1 MKKFLSL
8 LTIFLLLFVP
18 VRAYTEEPDIE
29 SEQSEQ
35 IVEEEPTF
43 ELGPEEYYPPTEPEV
58 EQVTHRVTVNWILD
72 TTFSETQPP
81 FSGTVIGSTSFDAAE
96 GDVIDMSGYKDH
108 PSGAAYWQPGFI
120 NYNGIPCYLAFTY
133 AAGGR
138 GIDSNGNPVDGLPFS
153 FDPFSDLVMPGTDV
167 DIYYLYAPYYD
178 MPEIPEDTLDKI
190 VIYVNRPTGDIN
202 PIRQNYYA
210 YEILHVGKAP
220 TVEEDVTTDYT
231 VGQLMGD
238 GFSYWISET
247 DDWFPVVREMTDYFV
262 LTETS
267 RLGTYIVELN
277 PNKPSTEDTA
287 KEIAKYLEEH
297 IPEYA
302 SYKTITADQPSYDND
317 PGYYLIISDINSNL
331 ILGTT
336 NIAITEKAEY
346 PVITKTVDNKDSG
359 IGEEVTFT
367 VKVHFPQGSK
377 TEAILSDVMTDGLT
391 YVADSLTVNVEYSS
405 LDIGHAEDGNIVNGF
420 TMHIAGETIKELAR
434 ESSGGDVIFSYKALV
449 NERASIGLDNPN
461 TNSARLDYSHFAQTS
476 TADVFTTSF
485 NLLKYSATD
494 ENKTPLAGA
503 LFQLLDE
510 NKEPINLTI
519 IENNKEYRIATETDD
534 ESVVVDQFITG
545 DSIILIKGVVANKTY
560 YLRELS
566 APAGY
571 HLTTEDLLI
580 VPNETGSL
588 LVEVPNNTGTVLPST
603 GGTGTFIFTIVGL
616 TLIAIALTLLIFKRK
631 TFDLN

>member
-1 MKKFLSL
+1 MKKILVLL
-8 LTIFLLLFVP
+8 LTLLLFLPIASIAEELEPPVDEVP
-18 VRAYTEEPDIE
+18 Y
-29 SEQSEQ
+29 
-35 IVEEEPTF
+35 
-43 ELGPEEYYPPTEPEV
+43 EEYIPPAEPEV
-58 EQVTHRVTVNWILD
+58 ETVAHRVTVTWILD

-96 GDVIDMSGYKDH
+96 GAVIDMSEYKDH
-108 PSGAAYWQPGFI
+108 PAGAAYWQPGFI

-138 GIDSNGNPVDGLPFS
+138 AIDSNGNPVDGLPFN
-153 FDPFSDLVMPGTDV
+153 FDPFSDLTMPGTDV

-178 MPEIPEDTLDKI
+178 LPEIPEDTLDKI

-202 PIRQNYYA
+202 PVRQNYYA

-220 TVEEDVTTDYT
+220 TVEEDVTNDYT
-231 VGQLMGD
+231 VGNLMAD
-238 GFSYWISET
+238 GFSYWISES
-247 DDWFPVVREMTDYFV
+247 DDWYPVVRDMTDYFV

-267 RLGTYIVELN
+267 REGTWIVELN
-277 PNKPSTEDTA
+277 PNKPSTEETA
-287 KEIAKYLEEH
+287 KEIARYLEEH

-302 SYKTITADQPSYDND
+302 SYKTITADSPSYDND

-346 PVITKTVDNKDSG
+346 PKIEKKVDTPNSG

-367 VKVHFPQGSK
+367 VTVHFPQGSK

-391 YVADSLTVNVEYSS
+391 YIDGSLEINVEYSS
-405 LDIGHAEDGNIVNGF
+405 LDIGHADDGNIVNGF
-420 TMHIAGETIKELAR
+420 TMHISGDTIKEIAKG
-434 ESSGGDVIFSYKALV
+434 EEGGDVIFSYKALV
-449 NERASIGLDNPN
+449 NERASIGVDNPN
-461 TNSARLDYSHFAQTS
+461 INSARLDYSHFAQS
-476 TADVFTTSF
+476 ATANVYVTSF
-485 NLLKYSATD
+485 NILKYNGND
-494 ENKTPLAGA
+494 ESKTPLTGA

-519 IENNKEYRIATETDD
+519 IENHKEYRIATETDD
-534 ESVVVDQFITG
+534 PSVVVDQFITG
-545 DSIILIKGVVANKTY
+545 DSIILIKGVQANKTY

-571 HLTTEDLLI
+571 HLVTTDPEVI
-580 VPNETGSL
+580 PSETGNTII
-588 LVEVPNNTGTVLPST
+588 EIPNTTGNVLPST
-603 GGTGTFIFTIVGL
+603 GGIGTTIFYIIGI
-616 TLIAIALTLLIFKRK
+616 TLITVAITLLNYRKK
-631 TFDLN
+631 TFDSI